1 MINDKH
7 DRNFIP
13 IAEEYIRTGLLDEA
27 IDLLKEGVKTYPDY
41 LSARVSLGKAY
52 IEKGM
57 INEAMQE
64 FEHVVSVSP
73 DNLLAHRKLAF
84 LYKEA
89 GRIDSA
95 IKSCEAVL
103 IFSSRDREI
112 SDLLRNLKSEGNENG
127 RLQTGSDKHKASPP
141 DESVSPVFDFTS
153 GWAIASEESKTD
165 SLSNEFLTESM
176 GDICIAQGE
185 KAKGIEIF
193 RKILQKYPDNE
204 TVRVKLTELGGMS
217 DNHENTLPFKGRE
230 RVGMGQLSD
239 SNADLSTMTDSEA
252 VKMKQQIEKLG
263 DFLNRVRT
271 NRR

>member
-84 LYKEA
+84 LYKDT
-89 GRIDSA
+89 GRVDSA

-103 IFSSRDREI
+103 VFSSRDREI
-112 SDLLRNLKSEGNENG
+112 LELLRNLMSEKNENS
-127 RLQTGSDKHKASPP
+127 RRQTGSDEHKASSSEECVTPAI
-141 DESVSPVFDFTS
+141 DFTS
-153 GWAIASEESKTD
+153 GWVVASEESKPD
-165 SLSNEFLTESM
+165 GLSDEFLTESM

-193 RKILQKYPDNE
+193 RKILQKDPDNE
-204 TVRVKLTELGGMS
+204 SVRGKLIDLGEIPSPPLVKL
-217 DNHENTLPFKGRE
+217 N
-230 RVGMGQLSD
+230 
-239 SNADLSTMTDSEA
+239 
-252 VKMKQQIEKLG
+252 
-263 DFLNRVRT
+263 DFLNKVRT

>member
-7 DRNFIP
+7 GKNFILV
-13 IAEEYIRTGLLDEA
+13 AEEYIKTGCLEEA
-27 IDLLKEGVKTYPDY
+27 IDLLKEGIKTYPDY
-41 LSARVSLGKAY
+41 LSARISLGKAF
-52 IEKGM
+52 IAKGM
-57 INEAMQE
+57 INEAMKE
-64 FEHVVSVSP
+64 FEHVVRVSP

-84 LYKEA
+84 LYIEA
-89 GRIDSA
+89 GRVDSA
-95 IKSCEAVL
+95 IKSCESVL
-103 IFSSRDREI
+103 IFNSRDREI
-112 SDLLRNLKSEGNENG
+112 LDLLRNLKSKGNENG
-127 RLQTGSDKHKASPP
+127 PLQTGSDKHNAPP
-141 DESVSPVFDFTS
+141 TDESVSPVFDFTS

-217 DNHENTLPFKGRE
+217 DNHKNTIPFKG
-230 RVGMGQLSD
+230 G
-239 SNADLSTMTDSEA
+239 DSEA
-252 VKMKQQIEKLG
+252 VKKKQQIEKLG
-263 DFLNRVRT
+263 EFLNKVRT